1 MTLSIETYR
10 QDFLEGMVALYN
22 AETVD
27 EPHIAPL
34 DPQRF
39 VELIERKPAFDPGG
53 LFVAVEQGRVVG
65 WTHACVTPGTEPWSD
80 AVKPVPRIVMLLYAR
95 DQLKI
100 GHALVSQATAW
111 LRQHKQGLC
120 LAMSPLMGYPF
131 YRGLWLGG
139 EPMGVATMPH
149 IQLAF
154 ATSGYRSTCESLLMA
169 AELREPVAMPRAE
182 VPLELVESPANMA
195 HAPMRD
201 SWLGFEPFMAR
212 AYVRDEEAG
221 YVGWVLLPQVAER
234 LGAPCVSIWGLSV
247 QEKHRRQGI
256 GAALVGLALQRGYA
270 LGARFASVTTQ
281 LWNAPAQ
288 ATYARLG
295 YRPYRLLL
303 GRTLQQGR

>member
-1 MTLSIETYR
+1 MTFSIETYR
-10 QDFLEGMVALYN
+10 QDYLEGMVALYN

-39 VELIERKPAFDPGG
+39 IELVEHKPAFDSGG
-53 LFVAVEQGRVVG
+53 LFVAVEGGRVVG
-65 WTHACVTPGTEPWSD
+65 WVHACLTPGTEPWSD
-80 AVKPVPRIVMLLYAR
+80 AVKPVPRIVMLLYSN

-100 GHALVSQATAW
+100 GHALVAQATAW
-111 LRQHKQGLC
+111 LREQGPGLC

-154 ATSGYRSTCESLLMA
+154 ATSGYRSTCESLLMV
-169 AELREPVAMPRAE
+169 AEMPEPVMAPRAE
-182 VPLELVESPANMA
+182 VPLELDESPANMA
-195 HAPMRD
+195 HVQMRD
-201 SWLGFEPFMAR
+201 SWIGFEPFTAR
-212 AYVRDEEAG
+212 VYVGGEEAG
-221 YVGWVLLPQVAER
+221 YVGWVLLPHVAER

-256 GAALVGLALQRGYA
+256 GAALVGHALQRGYA
-270 LGARFASVTTQ
+270 LGARFASVSTQ

-295 YRPYRLLL
+295 YRPYRVLI
-303 GRTLQQGR
+303 GRTLQRNR